1 VGLAVSTWVIV
12 LIKDFN
18 SAKQRLQ
25 PALGPKARRALAR
38 RNAQLA
44 VRAAAAGD
52 RVLVVA
58 GSEEVA
64 ALAKSWGADVLAE
77 PRQEGQ
83 NVAAERGIAKAVEG
97 GAGAVLL
104 LSSDLPLVTSEAVRE
119 VLESAARLEA
129 PVAVAV
135 PAVGRG
141 GTNALY
147 LRPPH
152 AITLH
157 FGSDSLAKFRQEA
170 QSRGVEFVIHPSDAM
185 ALDLDEPGDLARL
198 RRAV

>member
-1 VGLAVSTWVIV
+1 LATWVIV

-18 SAKQRLQ
+18 LAKQRLQ
-25 PALGPKARRALAR
+25 PALGPEARRALAR

-44 VRAAAAGD
+44 VQAAAAGD

-64 ALAKSWGADVLAE
+64 ALAEGWGADVVAE

-83 NVAAERGIAKAVEG
+83 NVAAARGIARAVEG
-97 GAGAVLL
+97 GAEAVLL
-104 LSSDLPLVTSEAVRE
+104 LSSDLPLVTPEAVRD
-119 VLESAARLEA
+119 VLDAAARLDGA
-129 PVAVAV
+129 VAVAV

-152 AITLH
+152 AIALH
-157 FGSDSLAKFRQEA
+157 FGSDSLDKFRQEA
-170 QSRGVEFVIHPSDAM
+170 HSRGVEFAVHHSDAM
-185 ALDLDEPGDLARL
+185 ALDLDEPDDLARL

>member
-1 VGLAVSTWVIV
+1 MGWLEVTTWVIV

-25 PALGPKARRALAR
+25 PALDPKERRALAR

-52 RVLVVA
+52 HILVVA

-64 ALAKSWGADVLAE
+64 ALARGWGAEVLAE

-83 NVAAERGIAKAVEG
+83 NVAAARGIAKAVDG
-97 GAGAVLL
+97 GAEAVLL
-104 LSSDLPLVTSEAVRE
+104 LSSDLPLVTVDAVRD
-119 VLESAARLEA
+119 VLEAAARMTA

-152 AITLH
+152 AIALH
-157 FGSDSLAKFRQEA
+157 FGSDSLAKFQHEA
-170 QSRGVEFVIHPSDAM
+170 ESRGVDFAVHHSDAM

-198 RRAV
+198 RAV

>member
-1 VGLAVSTWVIV
+1 MAKTTTWVIV

-44 VRAAAAGD
+44 VRAAVAGD
-52 RVLVVA
+52 HVLVVA

-64 ALAKSWGADVLAE
+64 ALARRWGAEVLAE

-83 NVAAERGIAKAVEG
+83 NVAAARGIVRAVEG
-97 GAGAVLL
+97 GADAVLL
-104 LSSDLPLVTSEAVRE
+104 LSSDLPLVTLDAVRD
-119 VLESAARLEA
+119 VLESAARIEA

-170 QSRGVEFVIHPSDAM
+170 QSRRVEFAVHHSDAM

>member
-1 VGLAVSTWVIV
+1 MSAWVIV
-12 LIKDFN
+12 LIKDFA

-25 PALGPKARRALAR
+25 PALGPKARRGLAR
-38 RNAQLA
+38 RNARLA
-44 VRAAAAGD
+44 VAAAAAGD

-58 GSEEVA
+58 GSDEVA
-64 ALAKSWGADVLAE
+64 RLAEGWGAEVVAE

-83 NVAAERGIAKAVEG
+83 NVAAARGIARAVEG
-97 GAGAVLL
+97 GADAVLL
-104 LSSDLPLVTSEAVRE
+104 LSSDLPLVTLDAVRA
-119 VLESAARLEA
+119 VLESASRLEA

-152 AITLH
+152 AISLH
-157 FGSDSLAKFRQEA
+157 FGADSLAKFGQEA
-170 QSRGVEFVIHPSDAM
+170 KSLGVTFAIQHSDAM

>member
-1 VGLAVSTWVIV
+1 MGWLEVTTWVIV

-25 PALGPKARRALAR
+25 PALDPKERQALAR

-52 RVLVVA
+52 HILVVA

-64 ALAKSWGADVLAE
+64 ALARGWGAEVLAE

-83 NVAAERGIAKAVEG
+83 NVAAARGIAKAVDG
-97 GAGAVLL
+97 GAEAVLL
-104 LSSDLPLVTSEAVRE
+104 LSSDLPLVTVDAVRD
-119 VLESAARLEA
+119 VLEAAARMTA

-152 AITLH
+152 AIALH
-157 FGSDSLAKFRQEA
+157 FGSDSLAKFQHEA
-170 QSRGVEFVIHPSDAM
+170 ESRGVDFAVHHSDAM

-198 RRAV
+198 RAV

>member
-1 VGLAVSTWVIV
+1 MTTWVIV

-25 PALGPKARRALAR
+25 PALGPQARRDLAR

-64 ALAKSWGADVLAE
+64 ALAEGWGAEVLAE

-83 NVAAERGIAKAVEG
+83 NVAAARGIAKAVEG
-97 GAGAVLL
+97 GADAVLL
-104 LSSDLPLVTSEAVRE
+104 LSSDLPLVTAEAVRE
-119 VLESAARLEA
+119 VLESAGRLEA
-129 PVAVAV
+129 PVALAV
-135 PAVGRG
+135 PAAGRG
-141 GTNALY
+141 GTNGLY

-152 AITLH
+152 AIALH

-170 QSRGVEFVIHPSDAM
+170 QSRGVEFAVHHSDAM

>member
-1 VGLAVSTWVIV
+1 MATTTWVIV
-12 LIKDFN
+12 LVKDFN
-18 SAKQRLQ
+18 SAKQRLE
-25 PALGPKARRALAR
+25 PALGPEARRELAR
-38 RNAQLA
+38 RNAELA

-52 RVLVVA
+52 HVLVVA

-64 ALAKSWGADVLAE
+64 ALARGWGAEVLAE

-83 NVAAERGIAKAVEG
+83 NVAAARGIARAVEG
-97 GAGAVLL
+97 AADAVLL
-104 LSSDLPLVTSEAVRE
+104 LSSDLPLVTVDAIRD
-119 VLESAARLEA
+119 VLESAAHKAA

-152 AITLH
+152 AIALH
-157 FGSDSLAKFRQEA
+157 FGADSLAKFRLEA
-170 QSRGVEFVIHPSDAM
+170 QSRGVEFAIHLSEAM

>member
-1 VGLAVSTWVIV
+1 MTVSTWVIV
-12 LIKDFN
+12 LIKDFD

-25 PALGPKARRALAR
+25 PALGPRARRTLAR
-38 RNAQLA
+38 RNARLA
-44 VRAAAAGD
+44 VRAASAGD

-58 GSEEVA
+58 GSEEVSK
-64 ALAKSWGADVLAE
+64 LAKSWGAEVIAE

-83 NVAAERGIAKAVEG
+83 NVAAARGIAKAVAS

-104 LSSDLPLVTSEAVRE
+104 LSSDLPLVSIAAVRE
-119 VLESAARLEA
+119 VIESASRVDH

-147 LRPPH
+147 LRPPT

-157 FGSDSLAKFRQEA
+157 FGADSLAKFRQEA
-170 QSRGVEFVIHPSDAM
+170 HRRGVEFVVHHSDAM
-185 ALDLDEPGDLARL
+185 ALDLDEPDDLARL

>member
-1 VGLAVSTWVIV
+1 VTTWVIV

-25 PALGPKARRALAR
+25 PALDPKARRALAR
-38 RNAQLA
+38 RNSQLA
-44 VRAAAAGD
+44 VRAAGAGD
-52 RVLVVA
+52 HVLVVA

-64 ALAKSWGADVLAE
+64 ALARGWGADVLAE
-77 PRQEGQ
+77 VRQEGQ
-83 NVAAERGIAKAVEG
+83 NVAAARGIAKAVEG
-97 GAGAVLL
+97 GADAVLL
-104 LSSDLPLVTSEAVRE
+104 LSSDLPLVTIDAVRE
-119 VLESAARLEA
+119 VLESAAQMKA

-152 AITLH
+152 AIALH
-157 FGSDSLAKFRQEA
+157 FGSESLAKFRQEA
-170 QSRGVEFVIHPSDAM
+170 QSNGVEFAVHHSDAM

>member
-12 LIKDFN
+12 LIKDFD

-25 PALGPKARRALAR
+25 PALGPRERRDLAR
-38 RNAQLA
+38 RNARLA
-44 VRAAAAGD
+44 VEAAAAGD

-64 ALAKSWGADVLAE
+64 ALAEGWGAQVLAE

-83 NVAAERGIAKAVEG
+83 NVAAARGIAKAVEG

-104 LSSDLPLVTSEAVRE
+104 LSSDLPLVTVDAVRD
-119 VLESAARLEA
+119 VLDSAARLDA

-152 AITLH
+152 AVALH

-170 QSRGVEFVIHPSDAM
+170 ESRGVEFVVHHSDAM

>member
-1 VGLAVSTWVIV
+1 MTTWVIV

-44 VRAAAAGD
+44 VRAASAGD

-58 GSEEVA
+58 GSDEVA
-64 ALAKSWGADVLAE
+64 ALAQRWGVEVLAE

-83 NVAAERGIAKAVEG
+83 NVAAARGIAKAVEG
-97 GAGAVLL
+97 GADAVLL
-104 LSSDLPLVTSEAVRE
+104 LSSDLPLVTVEAVRE
-119 VLESAARLEA
+119 VLVSAAGMKA
-129 PVAVAV
+129 PVALAV

-152 AITLH
+152 AIASVRH
-157 FGSDSLAKFRQEA
+157 RAYGQRS
-170 QSRGVEFVIHPSDAM
+170 
-185 ALDLDEPGDLARL
+185 GDLGARYVL
-198 RRAV
+198 PHS

>member
-1 VGLAVSTWVIV
+1 VTTWVIV

-25 PALGPKARRALAR
+25 PALGPKARRSLAR

-44 VRAAAAGD
+44 VRAASAGD

-64 ALAKSWGADVLAE
+64 ALAQGWGAEVLAE

-83 NVAAERGIAKAVEG
+83 NVAAARGIAKAVEG
-97 GAGAVLL
+97 GADAVLL
-104 LSSDLPLVTSEAVRE
+104 LSSDLPLVTVDAVRE
-119 VLESAARLEA
+119 VLESAAGMQA
-129 PVAVAV
+129 PVALAV

-170 QSRGVEFVIHPSDAM
+170 QSRGVEFAVHHSDAM
-185 ALDLDEPGDLARL
+185 ALDLDEPGDLVRL

>member
-1 VGLAVSTWVIV
+1 VTTWVIV

-25 PALGPKARRALAR
+25 PALGPQARRDLAR

-64 ALAKSWGADVLAE
+64 ALAEGWGAEVLAE

-83 NVAAERGIAKAVEG
+83 NVAAARGIAKAVES
-97 GAGAVLL
+97 GADAVLL
-104 LSSDLPLVTSEAVRE
+104 LSSDLPLVTVEAVRE
-119 VLESAARLEA
+119 VLEFAGRLEA

-141 GTNALY
+141 GTNGLY

-152 AITLH
+152 AIALH

-170 QSRGVEFVIHPSDAM
+170 QSRGVEFAVHHSDAM

>member
-1 VGLAVSTWVIV
+1 MTTKTTWVIV

-25 PALGPKARRALAR
+25 PALGPEARRELAR

-64 ALAKSWGADVLAE
+64 ALAEAWGADVLAE

-83 NVAAERGIAKAVEG
+83 NVAAARGIAKAVEG

-104 LSSDLPLVTSEAVRE
+104 LSSDLPLITLDAVRD
-119 VLESAARLEA
+119 VLETAARLEA

-157 FGSDSLAKFRQEA
+157 FGSDSLAKFQQEA
-170 QSRGVEFVIHPSDAM
+170 QSRGVEFAIHHSDAM

>member
-1 VGLAVSTWVIV
+1 MSTWVVV
-12 LIKDFN
+12 LIKDFG

-25 PALGPKARRALAR
+25 PVLGPKSRRALAR
-38 RNAQLA
+38 RNARLA

-52 RVLVVA
+52 HVLVVA
-58 GSEEVA
+58 GGEGVA
-64 ALAKSWGADVLAE
+64 DLAETWGAEVLLE

-83 NVAAERGIAKAVEG
+83 NVAAARGIARAVEG
-97 GAGAVLL
+97 GAQAVLL
-104 LSSDLPLVTSEAVRE
+104 LSSDLPLVTIGAVRE
-119 VLESAARLEA
+119 VLVSASRIEA

-135 PAVGRG
+135 PALGRG

-147 LRPPH
+147 LRPPG

-170 QSRGVEFVIHPSDAM
+170 ENAGVNFAVHQSDAM

>member
-1 VGLAVSTWVIV
+1 VTTWVIV

-25 PALGPKARRALAR
+25 PALGPKARRDLAR
-38 RNAQLA
+38 RNAKLA

-52 RVLVVA
+52 HVLVVA

-64 ALAKSWGADVLAE
+64 GLARGWGAEVLAE

-83 NVAAERGIAKAVEG
+83 NVAAARGIAKAVEG
-97 GAGAVLL
+97 GADAVLL
-104 LSSDLPLVTSEAVRE
+104 LSSDLPLVTVAAIRD
-119 VLESAARLEA
+119 VLESAALQEG

-152 AITLH
+152 AIALH

-170 QSRGVEFVIHPSDAM
+170 ESRGIDFAIHHSEAM

>member
-1 VGLAVSTWVIV
+1 VTTWVIV

-25 PALGPKARRALAR
+25 PALGPKARRSLAR

-44 VRAAAAGD
+44 VRAASAGD

-64 ALAKSWGADVLAE
+64 ALAKEWGAEVLAE

-83 NVAAERGIAKAVEG
+83 NVAAARGIAKAVEG
-97 GAGAVLL
+97 GADAVLL
-104 LSSDLPLVTSEAVRE
+104 LSSDLPLVTVDAVRE
-119 VLESAARLEA
+119 VLESAAGMQA
-129 PVAVAV
+129 PVALAV

-170 QSRGVEFVIHPSDAM
+170 QSRGVEFAVHHSDAM
-185 ALDLDEPGDLARL
+185 ALDLDEPGDLVRL

>member
-1 VGLAVSTWVIV
+1 MTTWVIV

-44 VRAAAAGD
+44 VRAASAGD

-58 GSEEVA
+58 GSDEVA
-64 ALAKSWGADVLAE
+64 ALAQGWGVEVLAE

-83 NVAAERGIAKAVEG
+83 NVAAARGIAKAVEG
-97 GAGAVLL
+97 GADAVLL
-104 LSSDLPLVTSEAVRE
+104 LSSDLPLVTIEAVRE
-119 VLESAARLEA
+119 VLESAAGMKA
-129 PVAVAV
+129 PVALAVA
-135 PAVGRG
+135 AVGRG

-152 AITLH
+152 AIALH

-170 QSRGVEFVIHPSDAM
+170 QSRGVEFAVHLSDAM

>member
-1 VGLAVSTWVIV
+1 MATTTWVIV

-25 PALGPKARRALAR
+25 PALGPKARRELAR
-38 RNAQLA
+38 HNAQLA

-58 GSEEVA
+58 GSDEVA
-64 ALAKSWGADVLAE
+64 ALALGWGVEVLAE
-77 PRQEGQ
+77 PQQEGQ
-83 NVAAERGIAKAVEG
+83 NVAAARGIAKAAEG
-97 GAGAVLL
+97 GADAVLL
-104 LSSDLPLVTSEAVRE
+104 LSSDLPLVTVDAVRE
-119 VLESAARLEA
+119 VLESATRMQA

-152 AITLH
+152 AIALQ
-157 FGSDSLAKFRQEA
+157 FGSDSLAKFQQEA
-170 QSRGVEFVIHPSDAM
+170 LSRGVEFALHHSDAM

>member
-1 VGLAVSTWVIV
+1 
-12 LIKDFN
+12 
-18 SAKQRLQ
+18 
-25 PALGPKARRALAR
+25 
-38 RNAQLA
+38 
-44 VRAAAAGD
+44 
-52 RVLVVA
+52 
-58 GSEEVA
+58 
-64 ALAKSWGADVLAE
+64 
-77 PRQEGQ
+77 
-83 NVAAERGIAKAVEG
+83 VEG
-97 GAGAVLL
+97 GAQAVLL
-104 LSSDLPLVTSEAVRE
+104 LSSDLPLVTVDAVRE
-119 VLESAARLEA
+119 VLASASRIEA

-147 LRPPH
+147 LRPPG

-170 QSRGVEFVIHPSDAM
+170 ENAGVNFAVHQSDAM

>member
-1 VGLAVSTWVIV
+1 MATWVVV
-12 LIKDFN
+12 LIKDFD
-18 SAKQRLQ
+18 SAKQRLR
-25 PALGPKARRALAR
+25 PALGPKERRALAQ

-44 VRAAAAGD
+44 VQAAAAGD

-58 GSEEVA
+58 GDDEVA
-64 ALAKSWGADVLAE
+64 ELAKAWGAEVLLE
-77 PRQEGQ
+77 PSQEGQ
-83 NVAAERGIAKAVEG
+83 NVAAARGIARAVEG
-97 GAGAVLL
+97 GADAVLL
-104 LSSDLPLVTSEAVRE
+104 LSSDLPLVTVDSVRE
-119 VLESAARLEA
+119 VLDAGSRIKG

-135 PAVGRG
+135 RAVGRG

-147 LRPPH
+147 LRPPG

-157 FGSDSLAKFRQEA
+157 FGADSLAKFRDEA
-170 QSRGVEFVIHPSDAM
+170 ERSGVKFVVHDSEAM

>member
-1 VGLAVSTWVIV
+1 VSTWVIV

-25 PALGPKARRALAR
+25 PALGPEARRELAR

-44 VRAAAAGD
+44 VTAAAAGD
-52 RVLVVA
+52 HVLVVA

-64 ALAKSWGADVLAE
+64 ALAQGWGAEVLAE

-83 NVAAERGIAKAVEG
+83 NVAAARGIARAVEG
-97 GAGAVLL
+97 GADAVLL
-104 LSSDLPLVTSEAVRE
+104 LSSDLPLVTVDAIRE
-119 VLESAARLEA
+119 VLESAASKTA
-129 PVAVAV
+129 PIAVAV

-152 AITLH
+152 AIALH

-170 QSRGVEFVIHPSDAM
+170 QSRGVEFAIHHSEAM

>member
-1 VGLAVSTWVIV
+1 MGLAVSTWVIV

-25 PALGPKARRALAR
+25 PALGPRARRELAR

-64 ALAKSWGADVLAE
+64 TLALGWGADVLAE

-83 NVAAERGIAKAVEG
+83 NVAAARGIARAVEG
-97 GAGAVLL
+97 GATAVLL
-104 LSSDLPLVTSEAVRE
+104 LSSDLPLVTVEAVRD
-119 VLESAARLEA
+119 VLESAARLEG

-147 LRPPH
+147 VRPPH

-157 FGSDSLAKFRQEA
+157 FGSDSLARFRQEA
-170 QSRGVEFVIHPSDAM
+170 QTSGVEFVVHHSDAM